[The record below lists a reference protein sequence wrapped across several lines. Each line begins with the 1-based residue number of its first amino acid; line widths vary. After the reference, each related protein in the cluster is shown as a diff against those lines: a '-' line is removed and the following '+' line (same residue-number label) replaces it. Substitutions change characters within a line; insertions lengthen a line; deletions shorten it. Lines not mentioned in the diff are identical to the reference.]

1 MINHRVIL
9 FCAKFYRL
17 DGKKFKGTT
26 LMVNRATF
34 KDTSKKFRVK
44 TRRKLLFNKIIRW
57 DTGVPCNR
65 ERACFTD
72 EHQQRDWYCC
82 TSIQLWAF

>member
-1 MINHRVIL
+1 MIAL
-9 FCAKFYRL
+9 FFRAKFYRL
-17 DGKKFKGTT
+17 NSKKFKGMT
-26 LMVNRATF
+26 LVVNRPTF

-44 TRRKLLFNKIIRW
+44 TRRKLLFNKITRW

-72 EHQQRDWYCC
+72 EHRQRD
-82 TSIQLWAF
+82 